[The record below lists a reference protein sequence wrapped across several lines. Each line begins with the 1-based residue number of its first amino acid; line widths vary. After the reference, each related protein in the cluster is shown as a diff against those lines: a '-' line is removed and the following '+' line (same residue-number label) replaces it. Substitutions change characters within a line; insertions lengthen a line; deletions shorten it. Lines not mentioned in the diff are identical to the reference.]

1 MAGAATDLMD
11 EASQWTRR
19 VVKALPCPDWA
30 TLEQETRPWILL
42 DGAHSDT
49 LENDLLQIRRGFEY
63 RWVWR
68 DTPREYRNPG
78 YRHGPLLVP
87 LDEALF
93 THAVEHWLRQQAG
106 IILVA
111 PDDIDLLVAHLQ
123 QLHQL
128 TGTDGF
134 PLRFSLNGARALEE
148 FCEGLT
154 AHSLSRLF
162 GPIQR
167 FIWYAGDEL
176 QGEWLGAGSSV
187 QGQAAP
193 ALDEPIVLTKADEI
207 SLDQASLAWF
217 VRHCVRSIRRQ
228 TPAYDDPKNETAL
241 WRRTDL
247 FVREAADQLALT
259 LERDVRHYVDLR
271 FRYPQDFF
279 AKDGVLRKILIER
292 HIPGKQRLVDAEAR
306 LSALATR

>member
-1 MAGAATDLMD
+1 MAGAATDSMA
-11 EASQWTRR
+11 EASRWTRR
-19 VVKALPCPDWA
+19 VVNASPCPDWA
-30 TLEQETRPWILL
+30 ALEREPRPWLLL
-42 DGAHSDT
+42 DGTHSDT
-49 LENDLLQIRRGFEY
+49 LETDVLQIKRGFEY

-123 QLHQL
+123 QLHHL

-167 FIWYAGDEL
+167 FIWYAGNEH
-176 QGEWLGAGSSV
+176 QGEWLGADSPV

-193 ALDEPIVLTKADEI
+193 ALDEPIALTKADEV

-217 VRHCVRSIRRQ
+217 VRDCVRSIRRQ
-228 TPAYDDPKNETAL
+228 TSAYDDPENEPAL
-241 WRRTDL
+241 WRRTGL

-279 AKDGVLRKILIER
+279 ANDNVLREILIER
-292 HIPGKQRLVDAEAR
+292 NIPGKQRLLDAEAR
-306 LSALATR
+306 LSALAAQ

>member
-19 VVKALPCPDWA
+19 VVKAFPCPDWA
-30 TLEQETRPWILL
+30 TLEQEPRPWILL
-42 DGAHSDT
+42 DGAHSDS
-49 LENDLLQIRRGFEY
+49 LENDLLQIRRGFKY

-111 PDDIDLLVAHLQ
+111 PEDIDLLVAHLQ

-167 FIWYAGDEL
+167 FIWYAGDEH

-187 QGQAAP
+187 QVQAAP
-193 ALDEPIVLTKADEI
+193 ALDEPIALTKADEI

-217 VRHCVRSIRRQ
+217 VRDCVRSIRRQ
-228 TPAYDDPKNETAL
+228 TPAYDDPKHETAL

-279 AKDGVLRKILIER
+279 ATDGVLRNILIER

-306 LSALATR
+306 LSALAAR

>member
-1 MAGAATDLMD
+1 MADAATELMA

-19 VVKALPCPDWA
+19 VVKALPSPDWA
-30 TLEQETRPWILL
+30 TLEQEPRPWILL

-49 LENDLLQIRRGFEY
+49 LENDLLQIKRGFDY

-78 YRHGPLLVP
+78 YQHGPLLVA

-93 THAVEHWLRQQAG
+93 NYAVEHWLRQHAG

-111 PDDIDLLVAHLQ
+111 PDDIALLVAHLQ

-128 TGTDGF
+128 TGTDGC
-134 PLRFSLNGARALEE
+134 PIRFSLNGARALEE

-154 AHSLSRLF
+154 AHSLSSLF

-167 FIWYAGDEL
+167 FIWYAGNEHH
-176 QGEWLGAGSSV
+176 GEWLGADSPV
-187 QGQAAP
+187 HGQVAP
-193 ALDEPIVLTKADEI
+193 ALDEPIALTKADEI

-217 VRHCVRSIRRQ
+217 VRDCVRSTRRQ
-228 TPAYDDPKNETAL
+228 APAYDNPENEPAL

-247 FVREAADQLALT
+247 FVHEAADQLALT
-259 LERDVRHYVDLR
+259 LERDIRHYVDLR
-271 FRYPQDFF
+271 FRYPQEFF
-279 AKDGVLRKILIER
+279 RKDSVLREILIER
-292 HIPGKQRLVDAEAR
+292 HIPGKQRLMDAEAR
-306 LSALATR
+306 LSALAAR

>member
-1 MAGAATDLMD
+1 MAGAATDLIA
-11 EASQWTRR
+11 EASRWTRR
-19 VVKALPCPDWA
+19 VVNALPCPHWA
-30 TLEQETRPWILL
+30 TLEHESRPWLLL

-49 LENDLLQIRRGFEY
+49 LESDLLQIKGSFEY

-93 THAVEHWLRQQAG
+93 NHAVEHWLRQQAG
-106 IILVA
+106 IILAA
-111 PDDIDLLVAHLQ
+111 PDDIDLLFAHLQ

-134 PLRFSLNGARALEE
+134 PIRFSLNGTRVLEE

-154 AHSLSRLF
+154 AHSLYRLF

-167 FIWYAGDEL
+167 FIWYAGDEH
-176 QGEWLGAGSSV
+176 QGEWLGADSPEEGH
-187 QGQAAP
+187 AAP
-193 ALDEPIVLTKADEI
+193 ALDEPIALTKADEA

-217 VRHCVRSIRRQ
+217 VRDCVRSIRRQ
-228 TPAYDDPKNETAL
+228 TPAYDDPEHEPAL

-259 LERDVRHYVDLR
+259 LERDVRHYVNLR

-279 AKDGVLRKILIER
+279 AKDSVLRDILSER
-292 HIPGKQRLVDAEAR
+292 HIPGKQRLMDAEAR
-306 LSALATR
+306 LSALAAQ

>member
-1 MAGAATDLMD
+1 MA
-11 EASQWTRR
+11 EASRWTRR
-19 VVKALPCPDWA
+19 VVQALPCLNWA
-30 TLEQETRPWILL
+30 TLEHATRPWICL

-49 LENDLLQIRRGFEY
+49 LENDVLQISRGFEHQ
-63 RWVWR
+63 WVWR
-68 DTPREYRNPG
+68 DTPREYRDPG

-93 THAVEHWLRQQAG
+93 TYALDHWLRQQVG
-106 IILVA
+106 IILLA
-111 PDDIDLLVAHLQ
+111 SDNNETLVGHLQ

-128 TGTDGF
+128 TGSDGF
-134 PLRFSLNGARALEE
+134 PISFSLNGARALEE

-167 FIWYAGDEL
+167 FIWYAGEEH
-176 QGEWLGAGSSV
+176 QGEWLGADSPV
-187 QGQAAP
+187 QGQATP

-217 VRHCVRSIRRQ
+217 VRDCARSIRRQ
-228 TPAYDDPKNETAL
+228 TPAYEDPENEPAL
-241 WRRTDL
+241 WRRTNL

-271 FRYPQDFF
+271 FRYPQAPFV
-279 AKDGVLRKILIER
+279 KDNALREILINR
-292 HIPGKQRLVDAEAR
+292 NTPGKQRLVDAEAR
-306 LSALATR
+306 LSSLAAG